1 MIEKKRWY
9 SMEGGEGM
17 QWVYDP
23 HRGGVKI
30 SERTKERTR
39 QRILAYAMA
48 DCSEKMRE
56 HGQGVW

>member
-1 MIEKKRWY
+1 
-9 SMEGGEGM
+9 MEGGEGM